1 MLTTMNEV
9 LKIAEARNIA
19 VGAFDTPN
27 LENMFAVVK
36 TAEKYNVPVILM
48 YIPLLEDVAPVEF
61 MAPVMVAVARN
72 AKVPVAVHLDHCSDL
87 ERLKRCLELGFT
99 SVMYDG
105 SELSYEENVRNT
117 KIAVEYARRYGA
129 DVEAEIGIMGGREA
143 GGANVASIKPE
154 DMYTDPEDAKRFVEE
169 TKIDA
174 LAASFGTVHGFY
186 TVAPKLDFARIE
198 KIKSLV
204 KIPTP
209 KFVVFYN
216 GAQKQPEKMTQYLSD
231 SFEQKTD
238 DPELELKCKVYNINY
253 GKNRAIMEKC
263 RWLDEYMMFVDKV
276 REYHRSKDED
286 DLEADI
292 NKAIDYCIEND
303 VLKEFLLERRGEV
316 TKVMALDYTFDKQL
330 EMERVDAW
338 KEGRVAM
345 SKLMNKLLYD
355 GNIEE
360 ARRVTEDAEY
370 CERLMKEYGII

>member
-1 MLTTMNEV
+1 MAGNREYKSDVFSMLMQDKRRALELYNAINNTEYDNPDDVEMVTLDGGISLSV
-9 LKIAEARNIA
+9 RNDASFVFGDSLSIYEHQST
-19 VGAFDTPN
+19 VCPN
-27 LENMFAVVK
+27 
-36 TAEKYNVPVILM
+36 
-48 YIPLLEDVAPVEF
+48 
-61 MAPVMVAVARN
+61 MALRSLIYFVAVIKERISGRHNGSSDNDENSTVVRDGRN
-72 AKVPVAVHLDHCSDL
+72 L
-87 ERLKRCLELGFT
+87 
-99 SVMYDG
+99 
-105 SELSYEENVRNT
+105 
-117 KIAVEYARRYGA
+117 YG
-129 DVEAEIGIMGGREA
+129 
-143 GGANVASIKPE
+143 
-154 DMYTDPEDAKRFVEE
+154 
-169 TKIDA
+169 
-174 LAASFGTVHGFY
+174 
-186 TVAPKLDFARIE
+186 
-198 KIKSLV
+198 KSLV

-303 VLKEFLLERRGEV
+303 VLKEFLLEHRGEV

-330 EMERVDAW
+330 EMERADAW

-345 SKLMNKLLYD
+345 SKLINKLLDD

>member
-1 MLTTMNEV
+1 MAGNREYKSDVFSMLMQDKRRALELYNAMNDTDYDNPDEV
-9 LKIAEARNIA
+9 EMVTLAGGISLSVRNDASFVVGDNLSIYEHQSTVCPNMALRSLIYFVAVIKERISGRHRQIVDDDGGNYADGRQHGRNI
-19 VGAFDTPN
+19 
-27 LENMFAVVK
+27 
-36 TAEKYNVPVILM
+36 
-48 YIPLLEDVAPVEF
+48 
-61 MAPVMVAVARN
+61 
-72 AKVPVAVHLDHCSDL
+72 
-87 ERLKRCLELGFT
+87 
-99 SVMYDG
+99 
-105 SELSYEENVRNT
+105 
-117 KIAVEYARRYGA
+117 YG
-129 DVEAEIGIMGGREA
+129 
-143 GGANVASIKPE
+143 
-154 DMYTDPEDAKRFVEE
+154 
-169 TKIDA
+169 
-174 LAASFGTVHGFY
+174 
-186 TVAPKLDFARIE
+186 
-198 KIKSLV
+198 KSLI

-216 GAQKQPEKMTQYLSD
+216 GAEKQPEEMTQYLSD

-253 GKNRAIMEKC
+253 GKNRAIMDEC

-303 VLKEFLLERRGEV
+303 ILKEFLLERRGEV

-330 EMERVDAW
+330 EMERADAW

-345 SKLMNKLLYD
+345 SKLMNKLLDD

>member
-1 MLTTMNEV
+1 MSIYEHQSTV
-9 LKIAEARNIA
+9 C
-19 VGAFDTPN
+19 PN
-27 LENMFAVVK
+27 
-36 TAEKYNVPVILM
+36 
-48 YIPLLEDVAPVEF
+48 
-61 MAPVMVAVARN
+61 MALRSLIYFVAVIKERISGRHNGSSDNDENSTVVRDGRN
-72 AKVPVAVHLDHCSDL
+72 L
-87 ERLKRCLELGFT
+87 
-99 SVMYDG
+99 
-105 SELSYEENVRNT
+105 
-117 KIAVEYARRYGA
+117 YG
-129 DVEAEIGIMGGREA
+129 
-143 GGANVASIKPE
+143 
-154 DMYTDPEDAKRFVEE
+154 
-169 TKIDA
+169 
-174 LAASFGTVHGFY
+174 
-186 TVAPKLDFARIE
+186 
-198 KIKSLV
+198 KSLV

-276 REYHRSKDED
+276 REYHRSKD
-286 DLEADI
+286 
-292 NKAIDYCIEND
+292 

-345 SKLMNKLLYD
+345 SKLMNKLLDD

>member
-1 MLTTMNEV
+1 MSIYEHQSTV
-9 LKIAEARNIA
+9 C
-19 VGAFDTPN
+19 PN
-27 LENMFAVVK
+27 
-36 TAEKYNVPVILM
+36 
-48 YIPLLEDVAPVEF
+48 
-61 MAPVMVAVARN
+61 MALRSLIYFVAVIKERISGRHNGSSDNDENSTVVRDGRN
-72 AKVPVAVHLDHCSDL
+72 L
-87 ERLKRCLELGFT
+87 
-99 SVMYDG
+99 
-105 SELSYEENVRNT
+105 
-117 KIAVEYARRYGA
+117 YG
-129 DVEAEIGIMGGREA
+129 
-143 GGANVASIKPE
+143 
-154 DMYTDPEDAKRFVEE
+154 
-169 TKIDA
+169 
-174 LAASFGTVHGFY
+174 
-186 TVAPKLDFARIE
+186 
-198 KIKSLV
+198 KSLV

-238 DPELELKCKVYNINY
+238 DSELELKCKVYNINY

-330 EMERVDAW
+330 EMERADAW

-345 SKLMNKLLYD
+345 SKLMNKLLDD

>member
-1 MLTTMNEV
+1 MSIYEHQSTV
-9 LKIAEARNIA
+9 C
-19 VGAFDTPN
+19 PN
-27 LENMFAVVK
+27 
-36 TAEKYNVPVILM
+36 
-48 YIPLLEDVAPVEF
+48 
-61 MAPVMVAVARN
+61 MALRSLIYFVAVIKERISGRHNGSSDNDENSTVVRDGRN
-72 AKVPVAVHLDHCSDL
+72 L
-87 ERLKRCLELGFT
+87 
-99 SVMYDG
+99 
-105 SELSYEENVRNT
+105 
-117 KIAVEYARRYGA
+117 YG
-129 DVEAEIGIMGGREA
+129 
-143 GGANVASIKPE
+143 
-154 DMYTDPEDAKRFVEE
+154 
-169 TKIDA
+169 
-174 LAASFGTVHGFY
+174 
-186 TVAPKLDFARIE
+186 
-198 KIKSLV
+198 
-204 KIPTP
+204 
-209 KFVVFYN
+209 
-216 GAQKQPEKMTQYLSD
+216 KMTQYLSD

-330 EMERVDAW
+330 EMERADAW

-345 SKLMNKLLYD
+345 SKLMNKLLDD